1 MENVD
6 SAEVKKFSSIAERWW
21 DPESDFKPLHQ
32 INPLRVDYIN
42 THSPVAGKRVLDVG
56 CGGGILS
63 ESLAELE
70 AEVTGIDVS
79 STALDV
85 ARIHLLESKLN
96 VNYLLTT
103 VENYV
108 AQSPE
113 PFDIITCMELLE
125 HVPDPVSVV
134 QACSR
139 LSTSGCDLYFSTLN
153 RTVKSWLFG
162 IVGAEY
168 VLNLLPRGTHQ
179 YEKFIKPSEL
189 NRWCQTAG
197 VRILDITGLH
207 YNPLTQSF
215 KLGPGVDVNYMI
227 HCKRS

>member
-63 ESLAELE
+63 ESLAELG

-108 AQSPE
+108 AKSPE

-125 HVPDPVSVV
+125 HVPDPASVV

-139 LSTSGCDLYFSTLN
+139 LSSSGCDLYFSTPN

-162 IVGAEY
+162 IVAAEY

-189 NRWCQTAG
+189 NRWCQSDG
-197 VRILDITGLH
+197 IRILDITGLH
-207 YNPLTQSF
+207 YNPFTQSF
-215 KLGPGVDVNYMI
+215 KLGPGVDLNYMI
-227 HCKRS
+227 HCKKS